1 MVYDIHVTNEQAHSR
16 LCASI
21 VWTVIIRESLI
32 IRHCT
37 PRAFDL
43 DSYAIQKL
51 NGEIVNMATDL
62 SVGEG
67 IIGLQ
72 SETAEIFYRKIMI
85 KEFDEEIPLQV
96 FLKN

>member
-1 MVYDIHVTNEQAHSR
+1 VKHNALNGEWNQCEI
-16 LCASI
+16 I
-21 VWTVIIRESLI
+21 VMG
-32 IRHCT
+32 
-37 PRAFDL
+37 

-72 SETAEIFYRKIMI
+72 SETAEIFYRNIMI
-85 KEFDEEIPLQV
+85 KELDEEIPLEV
-96 FLKN
+96 FLENQ